1 MILGAS
7 ARVADSERMTLNFLT
22 KRRPTTDCEH
32 MAQIRLEIAGMSR
45 SVCESCGKV
54 SVGYVED
61 HYGPERVQELAPFLG
76 TDDDTDD

>member
-1 MILGAS
+1 MVLGAS

-22 KRRPTTDCEH
+22 KRRPTTECDH
-32 MAQIRLEIAGMSR
+32 TAQMRLEIAGMSR

-61 HYGPERVQELAPFLG
+61 HYGPERVQELAPLLG
-76 TDDDTDD
+76 ADDTDD